1 MKKFLAIL
9 LSVVAAFTVFSF
21 SACASKGDVN
31 LKYYK
36 DGSELIPA
44 LRQGAVSFGVLAE
57 PAATKLENL
66 TKDEKVWYR
75 LDIQELWD
83 GESKAY
89 PQAVMLVK
97 ESLLN
102 TYQELVNSIAAKF
115 DESAAWVYEHKDE
128 TVESIY
134 KNTVAEEGITPSFSA
149 AILTKSV
156 VLNCNIKWQNATDAK
171 NAVKDYLK
179 EIIAIESKSA
189 VDATDE
195 LFYDGNAAGEF
206 TKDTVQ
212 VYAPDGAPALAI
224 AKFVYDNENFG
235 TGKTF
240 EYHVVKA
247 DNIGG
252 KVQQGAGD
260 IVILPVNAASKLYK
274 ANSADPYKLVS
285 VITHGNLY
293 LMCSEEITANDL
305 KDKTIG
311 VFGLGNVPDLTFKAV
326 LGKLGYTPVVAE

>member
-1 MKKFLAIL
+1 MKKFLAII
-9 LSVVAAFTVFSF
+9 LSVLSAFTVFSF
-21 SACASKGDVN
+21 SACTDKGDVN

-75 LDIQELWD
+75 LDIQALWGD
-83 GESKAY
+83 EKAY

-102 TYQELVNSIAAKF
+102 TCPELVNSIAAKF
-115 DESAAWVYEHKDE
+115 EGNAAWVYEHKDE
-128 TVESIY
+128 TVEAIY
-134 KNTVAEEGITPSFSA
+134 KNSVAEEGITPSFNA
-149 AILTKSV
+149 AILNKSV
-156 VLNCNIKWQNATDAK
+156 VDNCNIGWQNAADAK
-171 NAVKDYLK
+171 NSVKDYLK
-179 EIIAIESKSA
+179 EIIAIEAKSA
-189 VDATDE
+189 AEASDE
-195 LFYDGNAAGEF
+195 LFYDGNASGEF
-206 TKDTVQ
+206 SSDTVK
-212 VYAPDGAPALAI
+212 VFAPDGAPALAI
-224 AKFVYDNENFG
+224 AKFVAENENFG

-247 DNIGG
+247 ENIGG

-274 ANSADPYKLVS
+274 ANSADPYKLAS

-326 LGKLGYTPVVAE
+326 LGKLGYKVAVAE